1 MANEEFMLNLP
12 APTEKLFKI
21 VTDYEKY
28 TRFFE
33 GYLKSVKILENNS
46 NDTKTEEVFFFKSL
60 FSHEIVQ
67 ISRHTTKK
75 NYIHT
80 EVIEGPFK
88 GSVIETFFDETES
101 GTRVTVKADY
111 KIGLKY
117 KIIGSIIKQKYRI
130 IVTGLL
136 YKMNAMAMNEL

>member
-1 MANEEFMLNLP
+1 M
-12 APTEKLFKI
+12 
-21 VTDYEKY
+21 
-28 TRFFE
+28 
-33 GYLKSVKILENNS
+33 KILEKNN
-46 NDTKTEEVFFFKSL
+46 NDTKTEEIFFFKSL
-60 FSHEIVQ
+60 FNHEIIQ

-88 GSVIETFFDETES
+88 GSRIETFFDETES
-101 GTRVTVKADY
+101 GTKVTVKADY

-117 KIIGSIIKQKYRI
+117 KIIGPIIKQKYRI

-136 YKMNAMAMNEL
+136 YKMNTMATNEL